1 MTLITCNA
9 PLTLTIY
16 PGVNGTGVWTMLS
29 LSLRVIAF
37 LVLTTATTALMA
49 LPYLSIQ

>member
-1 MTLITCNA
+1 VKPITCNA
-9 PLTLTIY
+9 PLTETIY
-16 PGVNGTGVWTMLS
+16 PGVNGTGVTMLS

-37 LVLTTATTALMA
+37 VVVTTATTALMA

>member
-1 MTLITCNA
+1 
-9 PLTLTIY
+9 
-16 PGVNGTGVWTMLS
+16 MLS

-37 LVLTTATTALMA
+37 VVLSAVTTALMA